1 MSSAAGSMNNSNADL
16 QMKVFTSSISKSALL
31 FLNPPVF
38 ATYHCSLIGIKT
50 VLKHRLNTVLIAFIC
65 TFFHCSFLFI
75 SFDK

>member
-31 FLNPPVF
+31 FFNPPVF

-50 VLKHRLNTVLIAFIC
+50 VLKHRFNSIYMYIFPLFVFVYFI
-65 TFFHCSFLFI
+65 
-75 SFDK
+75 